1 MVVQVTR
8 DVIHG
13 GRVLIREGAI
23 RIVSVGDVVTNA
35 WLADGTPCGKALFVP
50 TDDGNGHVA
59 LGDDDLV
66 VIPDPIGGV
75 TDTIPF

>member
-8 DVIHG
+8 DIAFG
-13 GRVLIREGAI
+13 GRVLIRKGAI
-23 RIVSVGDVVTNA
+23 RIVSAGDVVTNA
-35 WLADGTPCGKALFVP
+35 WLADGRPCGKALFVP
-50 TDDGNGHVA
+50 TDDGGHVA

-66 VIPDPIGGV
+66 VIPDPIGGI

>member
-23 RIVSVGDVVTNA
+23 RIVSAGDVVTNA

-50 TDDGNGHVA
+50 TDDGGGHVA

-66 VIPDPIGGV
+66 VIPDPIDAPA
-75 TDTIPF
+75 DTVAF